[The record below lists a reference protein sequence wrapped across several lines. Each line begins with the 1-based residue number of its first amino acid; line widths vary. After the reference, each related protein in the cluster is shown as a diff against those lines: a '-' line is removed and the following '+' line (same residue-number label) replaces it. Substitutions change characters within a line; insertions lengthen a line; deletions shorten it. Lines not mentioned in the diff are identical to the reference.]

1 MLGYK
6 IAIFELGLF
15 TKGVERSLAQG
26 ATIHTIKW
34 WIDTICVFRAC
45 LLGEEAL
52 SLHTK
57 HEAKRIIKE
66 NETLKKI
73 M

>member
-15 TKGVERSLAQG
+15 TQRVVRQIGQD

-57 HEAKRIIKE
+57 HEAKRIKID